1 MFEFLNSD
9 FDLFSESSVEDENY
23 SAELTEE
30 EDAMMESFE
39 SIPCP
44 EDDLNDAVMRIT
56 LETVEN
62 YHAMVEAITFDEIK
76 EFMVTHE
83 EVVYEEGRIKTI
95 TSKITAFIQNAW
107 QKIKGLFDKVFTAIS
122 NAVKNDE
129 KFLKAN
135 EKAIKKFSGEIDMKG
150 YNYTNLSADPY
161 TKIMATFK
169 KEFDS
174 MNITQFSDAEYGN
187 ATRMYKSDANKTEK
201 FKDNIA
207 DKLRGA
213 AVGKD
218 KCSSS
223 EFKNELKKYF
233 AGSSDKEKIKMSPDE
248 VISTIK
254 DAKKIKAA
262 AKASYDACKKYFKSM
277 IDDAKRVEKQ
287 AIQASSRKEVKENN
301 ISRYIGAYSA
311 ACRHG
316 INVATVV
323 IHAQVQAINAAHRQ
337 ARAVGSYMANKSGSS
352 KKSTNESALD
362 ALQFN

>member
-44 EDDLNDAVMRIT
+44 EDDLNDAIMRIT

-62 YHAMVEAITFDEIK
+62 YHAMVEAVTFDEIK

-95 TSKITAFIQNAW
+95 TSKITSFIQNAW
-107 QKIKGLFDKVFTAIS
+107 QKVKGLFDKVFTAIS

-135 EKAIKKFSGEIDMKG
+135 EKAIKKFSGELDMKG

-161 TKIMATFK
+161 AKIMSTFQKETEDLITFK
-169 KEFDS
+169 ADS
-174 MNITQFSDAEYGN
+174 EYGN
-187 ATRMYKSDANKTEK
+187 ATGMYKSTANKAEK
-201 FKDNIA
+201 VRDEIQ

-213 AVGKD
+213 AIGKD
-218 KCSSS
+218 KCTAS
-223 EFKNELKKYF
+223 EFKSELKKYF

-262 AKASYDACKKYFKSM
+262 AKASYDACKKYFKNLM
-277 IDDAKRVEKQ
+277 DLAKRIEKQ

-301 ISRYIGAYSA
+301 ISRGLGAFSA
-311 ACRHG
+311 ACSKG

-323 IHAQVQAINAAHRQ
+323 VHAQVQAINAAHRQ

-352 KKSTNESALD
+352 TKSTNESALD

>member
-62 YHAMVEAITFDEIK
+62 YHAMVEAVTFDEIK

-95 TSKITAFIQNAW
+95 TSKITSFIQNAW
-107 QKIKGLFDKVFTAIS
+107 QKVKGLFDKVFTAIS

-135 EKAIKKFSGEIDMKG
+135 EKAIRKFSGELDMKG

-161 TKIMATFK
+161 AKIMSTFQKETEDLITFK
-169 KEFDS
+169 TDS
-174 MNITQFSDAEYGN
+174 EYGN
-187 ATRMYKSDANKTEK
+187 ATRMYKSTANKAEK
-201 FKDNIA
+201 VRDEIQ

-213 AVGKD
+213 AIGKD
-218 KCSSS
+218 KCTAS

-262 AKASYDACKKYFKSM
+262 AKASYDACKAYFKKLM
-277 IDDAKRVEKQ
+277 DLAKRIEKQ

-301 ISRYIGAYSA
+301 ISRGLGAFSA
-311 ACRHG
+311 ACSKG

-337 ARAVGSYMANKSGSS
+337 ARAVGSYMANKGGSG

>member
-62 YHAMVEAITFDEIK
+62 YHAMVEAVTFDEIK

-95 TSKITAFIQNAW
+95 TSKITSFIQNAW

-135 EKAIKKFSGEIDMKG
+135 EKAIRRFSGEIDMKG
-150 YNYTNLSADPY
+150 YNYTNLSNTEIYNEIMSTFQKETEDLISFKAD
-161 TKIMATFK
+161 
-169 KEFDS
+169 S
-174 MNITQFSDAEYGN
+174 EYGN
-187 ATRMYKSDANKTEK
+187 ATRMNKSTANKAEK
-201 FKDNIA
+201 VRDEIQ

-213 AVGKD
+213 AIGKD
-218 KCSSS
+218 KCTAS
-223 EFKNELKKYF
+223 EFKNELKKFF

-248 VISTIK
+248 VIKTIR

-262 AKASYDACKKYFKSM
+262 AKASYDACKGYFKKLM
-277 IDDAKRVEKQ
+277 DLAKRIEKQ

-301 ISRYIGAYSA
+301 ISRGLGAFSA
-311 ACRHG
+311 ACSKG

-352 KKSTNESALD
+352 TKSTNESALD

>member
-1 MFEFLNSD
+1 
-9 FDLFSESSVEDENY
+9 
-23 SAELTEE
+23 
-30 EDAMMESFE
+30 
-39 SIPCP
+39 
-44 EDDLNDAVMRIT
+44 
-56 LETVEN
+56 
-62 YHAMVEAITFDEIK
+62 
-76 EFMVTHE
+76 MVTHE
-83 EVVYEEGRIKTI
+83 EVVYEESRIKKV
-95 TSKITAFIQNAW
+95 TSKITSFIQNAW

-122 NAVKNDE
+122 NTVKNDE

-150 YNYTNLSADPY
+150 YNYTNLGANPY
-161 TKIMATFK
+161 DKIMSRFNSELDAIK
-169 KEFDS
+169 VKGLKMDDS
-174 MNITQFSDAEYGN
+174 YGY
-187 ATRMYKSDANKTEK
+187 AKSVSTGTASNYEK

-218 KCSSS
+218 TCSSS
-223 EFKNELKKYF
+223 DFKKELKKYF

-262 AKASYDACKKYFKSM
+262 AKAAYDSCKKYFKNLM
-277 IDDAKRVEKQ
+277 DMAKTIEKQ
-287 AIQASSRKEVKENN
+287 AIQSTSRKEVKEGNV
-301 ISRYIGAYSA
+301 SKAIGAFSA
-311 ACRHG
+311 SCSKA

-323 IHAQVQAINAAHRQ
+323 VHAQVQAINAAHRQ
-337 ARAVGSYMANKSGSS
+337 ARAVGSYMASKSGSS

>member
-62 YHAMVEAITFDEIK
+62 YHAMVEAVTFDEIK

-95 TSKITAFIQNAW
+95 TSKITSFIQNAW
-107 QKIKGLFDKVFTAIS
+107 QKVKGLFDKVFTAIS

-135 EKAIKKFSGEIDMKG
+135 EKAIRKFSGEIDMKG

-161 TKIMATFK
+161 AKIMSIFQKETEDLITFK
-169 KEFDS
+169 ADS
-174 MNITQFSDAEYGN
+174 EYGN
-187 ATRMYKSDANKTEK
+187 ATSMYKSTANKAEK
-201 FKDNIA
+201 VRDEIQ

-213 AVGKD
+213 AIGKD
-218 KCSSS
+218 KCTAS
-223 EFKNELKKYF
+223 EFKKELKKYF

-262 AKASYDACKKYFKSM
+262 AKASYDACKKYFKNLM
-277 IDDAKRVEKQ
+277 DLAKRIEKQ

-301 ISRYIGAYSA
+301 ISRGLGAFSA
-311 ACRHG
+311 ACSKG

>member
-62 YHAMVEAITFDEIK
+62 YHAMVEAVTFDEIK

-95 TSKITAFIQNAW
+95 TSKITSFIQNAW
-107 QKIKGLFDKVFTAIS
+107 QKVKGLFDKVFTAIS

-135 EKAIKKFSGEIDMKG
+135 EKAIRKFSGELDMKG

-161 TKIMATFK
+161 AKIMSTFQKETEDLITFK
-169 KEFDS
+169 TDS
-174 MNITQFSDAEYGN
+174 EYGN
-187 ATRMYKSDANKTEK
+187 ATRMYKSTANKAEK
-201 FKDNIA
+201 VRDEIQ

-213 AVGKD
+213 AIGKD
-218 KCSSS
+218 KCAAS

-262 AKASYDACKKYFKSM
+262 AKSSYDACKKYFKNLM
-277 IDDAKRVEKQ
+277 DLAKRIEKQ

-301 ISRYIGAYSA
+301 ISRGLGAFSA
-311 ACRHG
+311 ACSKG

-337 ARAVGSYMANKSGSS
+337 ARAVGSYMANKGGSS

>member
-44 EDDLNDAVMRIT
+44 EDDLNDAIMRIT

-62 YHAMVEAITFDEIK
+62 YHAMVEAVTFDEIK

-95 TSKITAFIQNAW
+95 TSKITSFIQNAW

-135 EKAIKKFSGEIDMKG
+135 EKAIRKFSGEIDMKG

-161 TKIMATFK
+161 AKIMSTFQKETEDLITFK
-169 KEFDS
+169 ADS
-174 MNITQFSDAEYGN
+174 EYGN
-187 ATRMYKSDANKTEK
+187 ATRMYKSTANKAEK
-201 FKDNIA
+201 VRDEIQ

-213 AVGKD
+213 AIGKD
-218 KCSSS
+218 KCTSSD
-223 EFKNELKKYF
+223 FKNELKKYF

-262 AKASYDACKKYFKSM
+262 AKASYDACKKYFKNLM
-277 IDDAKRVEKQ
+277 DLAKRIEKQ

-301 ISRYIGAYSA
+301 ISRGLGAFSA
-311 ACRHG
+311 ACSKG

-323 IHAQVQAINAAHRQ
+323 VHAQVQAINAAHRQ

-352 KKSTNESALD
+352 TKSTNESALD